1 MTKTM
6 ITEQSEKIKSF
17 FEVHQETIGVI
28 FFMLCIGIGS
38 FFFGRAYGQTEIQ
51 KGLNYNNTYSRN
63 SQIVLTENLP
73 GEKFG
78 TVTDLQNASN
88 TPSENVLQGSGKY
101 VASQSGTKYYPASGC
116 GAVNR
121 IKPENRV
128 YFETA
133 EVAESRGYERYSG
146 CK

>member
-17 FEVHQETIGVI
+17 FEVYQETIGVI

-38 FFFGRAYGQTEIQ
+38 FFFGRAYGQTEVQ
-51 KGLNYNNTYSRN
+51 KGSNQGNIYIQN
-63 SQIVLTENLP
+63 SQTVPTESLAS
-73 GEKFG
+73 EKFG

-88 TPSENVLQGSGKY
+88 TPAENVLQGSGKY

-133 EVAESRGYERYSG
+133 EAAESQGYERYSG